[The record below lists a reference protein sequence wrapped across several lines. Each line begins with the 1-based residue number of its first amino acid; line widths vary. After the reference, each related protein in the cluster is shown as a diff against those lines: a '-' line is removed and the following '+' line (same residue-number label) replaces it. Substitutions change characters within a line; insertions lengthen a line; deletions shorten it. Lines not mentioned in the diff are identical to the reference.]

1 MKIKKVILTNF
12 RGYRNP
18 TEINFNDLTVFV
30 GRMFTA
36 GAIDPPRR
44 LRLTP
49 ASLKFNSSVA
59 EI

>member
-1 MKIKKVILTNF
+1 
-12 RGYRNP
+12 
-18 TEINFNDLTVFV
+18 
-30 GRMFTA
+30 MFTA

-59 EI
+59 EIVHLYTL

>member
-1 MKIKKVILTNF
+1 M
-12 RGYRNP
+12 GRNG
-18 TEINFNDLTVFV
+18 ELSQ
-30 GRMFTA
+30 MFTA